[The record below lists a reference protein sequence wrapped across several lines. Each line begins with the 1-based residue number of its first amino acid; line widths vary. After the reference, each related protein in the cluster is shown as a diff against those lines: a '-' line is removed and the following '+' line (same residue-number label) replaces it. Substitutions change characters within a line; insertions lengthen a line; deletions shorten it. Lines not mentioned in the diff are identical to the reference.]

1 VAQIMALFN
10 VQKEMVLGGKSNI
23 VTDKNLFNTAGE
35 LIKLIDLKTVEPYF
49 TDPESEEGQRA
60 AQAAQKPDPEVMKL
74 QMQGQLKSQEMG
86 QKADIEKTQAIADIE
101 TNRQKMAADMQ
112 AKEREYQLKE
122 RLMLLEHELEKERIA
137 REEARKDREHEAK
150 MAAMRDGHFL
160 KMEEGGQKMAMANQS
175 HQQRMA
181 QAESQKGAE

>member
-49 TDPESEEGQRA
+49 TDPESEEGQKA
-60 AQAAQKPDPEVMKL
+60 AQAAQKPDPEMMKL
-74 QMQGQLKSQEMG
+74 QAQAQLKREEMQ
-86 QKADIEKTQAIADIE
+86 QKAQIEGVQAQADIATSDRKLQGE
-101 TNRQKMAADMQ
+101 MARDERKFQFDREMAMLEHQ
-112 AKEREYQLKE
+112 LRREESEREQ
-122 RLMLLEHELEKERIA
+122 A
-137 REEARKDREHEAK
+137 RRDRETEAK
-150 MAAMRDGHFL
+150 VTAMREGHW
-160 KMEEGGQKMAMANQS
+160 QKLEQGSQRMAMADQA
-175 HQQRMA
+175 HQQSLA